1 MKCVCGH
8 SKGVHM
14 HTNNLASCA
23 MCECKSYKQAGDR
36 GQLSEALFPSKA
48 PPPKGL
54 AMNLQLLDGLVGQY
68 ALAHPNQEISRV
80 TLIEF
85 ALWYQEKIGKR

>member
-1 MKCVCGH
+1 MRCVCGH
-8 SKGVHM
+8 TKGVHA

-23 MCECKSYKQAGDR
+23 MCECKMYKPA
-36 GQLSEALFPSKA
+36 SEAPA
-48 PPPKGL
+48 PLPKM

-68 ALAHPNQEISRV
+68 ALAHPNREISRV

-85 ALWYQEKIGKR
+85 ALWYQEKINGGRPDVPPRS